1 MNRLSMKLKFLLASL
16 VPMVLVITVAMSI
29 VINLQL
35 ESVEAEVSHYQ
46 ETLTEERQNNIKD
59 AATVAQAVIEDIV
72 SRLGTSD
79 EAKVAARHALKNAR
93 FSDGGSGYFFM
104 FDGDGTYIVHSLK
117 PKAEGTSGLGLVDP
131 NGVKITQ
138 GLRSKAK
145 QGGGFIEYVY
155 DKPGASSPQPKIAY
169 SAPISGSSWFLG
181 TGLYTDDIIRATE
194 EYHHAAD
201 ERMRT
206 QMQFVLFS
214 SIAILLIVAVVMTF
228 VANKVS
234 EPIRNMLSTF
244 EDIASGE
251 GDLTHRI
258 NAKGED
264 EIAQLGQAFD
274 KFISKLHGIMSQ
286 VTEST
291 GHVTQ
296 AASTINQQT
305 ENLKLQLQTHN
316 HETEQVV
323 TAVTEMSSTAHEV
336 AQSAN
341 QVSTATNDANKDA
354 QQAQERVTISIGS
367 IASLEDNIEKT
378 SSHMGSLHEQSK
390 KIDGV
395 LKVIGDIA
403 EQTNLLALNAAIEAA
418 RAGEQG
424 RGFAVVADEVRSLA
438 SRTQGSTHEIKTMLD
453 ELHQLVEQA
462 VQSMSESQTTC
473 GKVVSSSSDI
483 TAGLDAVGS
492 AVESINSMTDHIATA
507 ATEQSSVTEE
517 INRNLVAIRDIVSS
531 LLEASHDSSN
541 VVDELSSAGS
551 NLQNLVDQFKL

>member
-29 VINLQL
+29 VLNLQL
-35 ESVEAEVSHYQ
+35 KSVEAEVSHYQ
-46 ETLTEERQNNIKD
+46 ETLTKERQNNIKD
-59 AATVAQAVIEDIV
+59 AATVAQAVIEEIV
-72 SRLGTSD
+72 SRLGTGD
-79 EAKVAARHALKNAR
+79 EARIAARHALKKAR
-93 FSDGGSGYFFM
+93 FSAGGSGYFFM
-104 FDGDGTYIVHSLK
+104 FDGEGTYIVHSLK

-138 GLRSKAK
+138 GLRAKAK

-155 DKPGASSPQPKIAY
+155 DKPGASTPQPKIAY
-169 SAPISGSSWFLG
+169 SAPILGSSWFLG

-194 EYHHAAD
+194 EYRYAAN

-206 QMQFVLFS
+206 QMQFVLLS
-214 SIAILLIVAVVMTF
+214 SIAILLIVASVMTY
-228 VANKVS
+228 VANKVTA
-234 EPIRNMLSTF
+234 PIRKMLSTF

-258 NAKGED
+258 NAQGED

-296 AASTINQQT
+296 AANTINQQT
-305 ENLKLQLQTHN
+305 ENLKVQLQTHN

-367 IASLEDNIEKT
+367 ITSLEDNIEKT

-462 VQSMSESQTTC
+462 VQSMSDSQTTC

-541 VVDELSSAGS
+541 VVDELSTAGS

>member
-1 MNRLSMKLKFLLASL
+1 
-16 VPMVLVITVAMSI
+16 MSI
-29 VINLQL
+29 VLNLQL
-35 ESVEAEVSHYQ
+35 KSVEAEVSHYQ
-46 ETLTEERQNNIKD
+46 ETLTKERQNNIKD
-59 AATVAQAVIEDIV
+59 AATVAQAVIEEIV
-72 SRLGTSD
+72 SRLGTGD
-79 EAKVAARHALKNAR
+79 EARIAARHALKKAR
-93 FSDGGSGYFFM
+93 FSAGGSGYFFM
-104 FDGDGTYIVHSLK
+104 FDGEGTYIVHSLK

-155 DKPGASSPQPKIAY
+155 DKPGASTPQPKIAY
-169 SAPISGSSWFLG
+169 SAPILGSSWFLG

-194 EYHHAAD
+194 EYRYAAN

-206 QMQFVLFS
+206 QMQFVLLS
-214 SIAILLIVAVVMTF
+214 SIAILLIVAAVMTY
-228 VANKVS
+228 VANKVTA
-234 EPIRNMLSTF
+234 PIRKMLSTF

-258 NAKGED
+258 NAQGED

-296 AASTINQQT
+296 AANTINQQT
-305 ENLKLQLQTHN
+305 ENLKVQLQTHN

-367 IASLEDNIEKT
+367 ITSLEDNIEKT

-462 VQSMSESQTTC
+462 VQSMSDSQTTC

-541 VVDELSSAGS
+541 VVDELSTAGS